1 MARHS
6 RIGHPLFKPFVQR
19 IHLGVAYVVRCY
31 PIVLLR
37 IVLPVSFGVEFT
49 SDSSSGQCNDR
60 AGRHGSW
67 KVLYEENFE
76 DGAALFKTGS
86 PPWVSDTYQNTDEY
100 SDGGAHFKGL
110 GVTPPVAFR
119 AEGPFGKD
127 GWLSVAAY
135 SRSNL
140 TKFSDLFEVV
150 PDPADPNNHV
160 LKISSPKHTDG
171 TVVRPTKCTAK
182 EVPGLPE
189 GGLCFVWRR
198 QAWRQSEWLCRGRN

>member
-1 MARHS
+1 MSFAVIR
-6 RIGHPLFKPFVQR
+6 LFFCALFFLFVSELNSQATPPQ
-19 IHLGVAYVVRCY
+19 GSATT
-31 PIVLLR
+31 
-37 IVLPVSFGVEFT
+37 G
-49 SDSSSGQCNDR
+49 
-60 AGRHGSW
+60 GRHGSW

-100 SDGGAHFKGL
+100 SDGGSHFKGL

-119 AEGPFGKD
+119 AEGPFGKG

-140 TKFSDLFEVV
+140 TKFSDLFQVV

-160 LKISSPKHTDG
+160 LRFRRPSTPM
-171 TVVRPTKCTAK
+171 VR
-182 EVPGLPE
+182 L
-189 GGLCFVWRR
+189 FVRR
-198 QAWRQSEWLCRGRN
+198 MNCQRSTGFA